1 MKKLLCYLKEYK
13 KESVLGPLFKLLEAT
28 LELFVPLVV
37 AAIIDTGIGNQNR
50 GYVVKMCLVLVLL
63 GLIGLAFSVT
73 AQYFAAKAA
82 VGFVTTIRHVLF
94 GHIQKL
100 SYAELDT
107 QGTSTLITRMTSDMN
122 QVQNGVNLTLRLL
135 LRSPF
140 VVIGAMVMA
149 FTIDVKAALVFV
161 VGIPA
166 LAVVVFGVMLACIP
180 LYRKVQNRLDKVLG
194 LTRENL
200 TGVRVLRAFCKEEE
214 QEAEFQ
220 KQNQTLTDTQKFVGR
235 ISALLNPL
243 TYVIINV
250 AIIALIW
257 IGAIRVDMGI
267 ITQGAVVALYNYM
280 SQILTELIK
289 LANLIINITKSVAC
303 GNRIQ
308 SVLEVEPSV
317 KDGAATVSGDGE
329 AGKSAYS
336 VVFEHA
342 GIRYPDAAQEAVSD
356 ITLNVRPGETI
367 GIIGGTGSGK
377 SSLVNL
383 IPRFYDCSSGAV
395 YVDGRNVCTYGLT
408 ELRDKIGVVPQKS
421 VLFAGTIRSNMQWG
435 KPDATDEEI
444 FAALEI
450 AQAKDVVSKKEKGLD
465 TEVEQGGKNFSG
477 GQRQRLTIARA
488 LVKQPEILILDDS
501 SSALDFATDA
511 ALRMAIGS
519 MKHKPTLFI
528 VSQRTSAIQYADKIV
543 VLDDGSVVGIGT
555 HEELM
560 NTCEVYREI
569 YDSQY
574 KRTK

>member
-37 AAIIDTGIGNQNR
+37 AAIIDTGIGNQDR

-220 KQNQTLTDTQKFVGR
+220 KQNQILTDTQKFVGR

-317 KDGAATVSGDGE
+317 KDRAAMLSGAGE

-574 KRTK
+574 KRTN

>member
-37 AAIIDTGIGNQNR
+37 AAIIDTGIGNQDR

-180 LYRKVQNRLDKVLG
+180 LYRHVQNRRDKVLA
-194 LTRENL
+194 LPRATL

-317 KDGAATVSGDGE
+317 KDGATTVSGDGE

-450 AQAKDVVSKKEKGLD
+450 AQAKDVVLKKEKGLD

>member
-37 AAIIDTGIGNQNR
+37 AAIIDTGIGNQDR

-214 QEAEFQ
+214 LEAEFQ

-555 HEELM
+555 HEKLM